1 MLHIRLL
8 ITNWNV
14 AKVPIKSALWKRSSL
29 KLSQMQR
36 ANLQKSKSKMDLTNI
51 DFYVAFRSLSGGS
64 FCFTCIFVA
73 NYKAILLKSE
83 ISCDADPKTVKSI
96 LIFFEFRFCP
106 LNLSM
111 HRVNRVFRGQICW
124 GLFKWIDLA
133 DIMTLGWS
141 VT

>member
-36 ANLQKSKSKMDLTNI
+36 ANLEKSKSKMDLTNI
-51 DFYVAFRSLSGGS
+51 EFYVEFRSLSEGS

-73 NYKAILLKSE
+73 NCKVILLKSE
-83 ISCDADPKTVKSI
+83 ISCDADSKSVKSI
-96 LIFFEFRFCP
+96 LIFLEFIFCL
-106 LNLSM
+106 LNLWM
-111 HRVNRVFRGQICW
+111 LHVKRVFRGQISW
-124 GLFKWIDLA
+124 GLFKWINLS
-133 DIMTLGWS
+133 DIMTLG
-141 VT
+141 